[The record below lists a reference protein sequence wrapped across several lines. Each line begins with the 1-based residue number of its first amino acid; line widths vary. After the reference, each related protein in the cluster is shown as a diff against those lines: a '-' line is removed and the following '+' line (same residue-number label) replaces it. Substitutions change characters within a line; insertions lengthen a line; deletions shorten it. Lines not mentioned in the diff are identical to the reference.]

1 MVRSIRTVEINTTL
15 QSAHHASEPKT
26 TRKVAMIAM
35 KFYDSD
41 ASFQLELLNKEL
53 RAVEGF
59 PLVERSRFIA
69 NWTVKELRKFSQKEL
84 GTLHHE
90 LLWSL
95 TKSVSAKHS
104 KMCRAVIDRTIKVR
118 LENYE
123 KGIKEHDT
131 SKH

>member
-1 MVRSIRTVEINTTL
+1 MARSTRIVEINITL
-15 QSAHHASEPKT
+15 QYVLHVNAQRT
-26 TRKVAMIAM
+26 TRKAVMIAM

-53 RAVEGF
+53 RAVDGF
-59 PLVERSRFIA
+59 PLVERSRFVA

-95 TKSVSAKHS
+95 TKSVSSKHS

>member
-1 MVRSIRTVEINTTL
+1 MAKSIRTAEINITL
-15 QSAHHASEPKT
+15 QSVLHAKEQRT
-26 TRKVAMIAM
+26 MRKAVMIAM

-41 ASFQLELLNKEL
+41 ASYQLELLNKEL

-59 PLVERSRFIA
+59 PLVERSRFVA

-84 GTLHHE
+84 GILHHE

-95 TKSVSAKHS
+95 TKSVSQKHS